1 MSPLFFVHGMWSSA
15 RIWDEFRT
23 YYQALGYRC
32 YAPSLPQHFTANQA
46 QQVARLGL
54 ADYRASLETAYRQIG
69 EPAVIIGH
77 SMGALLAQQL
87 ASIVKPKALVLLA
100 PAPSA
105 GVSLFHHD
113 ACRTLMKPLSTPL
126 FWRKGFK
133 PSLSA
138 AQFGLFNGIPETRH
152 EHLYEQLCHESGQ
165 ALFEI
170 ALWYLDR
177 HQNSKVAPELV
188 TCPVLT
194 LVGSDDRL
202 TPASSCKRISEQ
214 FSGTSHFHS
223 LSHIG
228 HWLPKATQWESIAR
242 QIHVWLCW
250 QQGLQPKASVAL
262 NLDA

>member
-1 MSPLFFVHGMWSSA
+1 MPPLFFVHGMWSSA
-15 RIWDEFRT
+15 RIWDEFRA

-32 YAPSLPQHFTANQA
+32 HAPSLPEHFTANQA
-46 QQVARLGL
+46 QNVARLGL
-54 ADYRASLETAYRQIG
+54 SDYLASLEAAYQEIG

-87 ASIVKPKALVLLA
+87 AGKVAPKALVLLA

-113 ACRTLMKPLSTPL
+113 ACRTLLKPLATPL

-133 PSLSA
+133 PGLSA
-138 AQFGLFNGIPETRH
+138 ARFGLFNGIPETRH
-152 EHLYEQLCHESGQ
+152 NKLYDQLCFESGQ

-177 HQNSKVAPELV
+177 QHASKVSPESV
-188 TCPVLT
+188 RCPVLT
-194 LVGSDDRL
+194 LAGSEDRL
-202 TPASSCKRISEQ
+202 TPSSACKRVSEQ
-214 FSGTSHFHS
+214 FTGTSHFHT
-223 LSHIG
+223 LTGAG
-228 HWLPKATQWESIAR
+228 HWLPKAEQWQGIAR

-250 QQGLQPKASVAL
+250 QQGLQAHARDVQENAE
-262 NLDA
+262 